1 MLRWKSEFA
10 NRVARQKML
19 QFLAGLK
26 RVKHAGKRS
35 ENAIAR
41 IRMNTTKPEEKRELK
56 GVNYAKNAV
65 TE

>member
-1 MLRWKSEFA
+1 MEERVCKSCCATKDIEEFDGF
-10 NRVARQKML
+10 K
-19 QFLAGLK
+19 
-26 RVKHAGKRS
+26 GKRS